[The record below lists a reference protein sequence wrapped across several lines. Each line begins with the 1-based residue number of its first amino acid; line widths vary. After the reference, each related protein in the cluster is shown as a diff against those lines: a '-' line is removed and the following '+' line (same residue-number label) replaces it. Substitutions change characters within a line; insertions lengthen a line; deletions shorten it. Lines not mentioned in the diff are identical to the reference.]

1 MLGLLQKKNWYTQA
15 YLFAETGSE
24 MTYPTDQLFVEKDTY
39 EWCIF
44 DELSIAAYWTGR
56 YLESKQLCEKLL
68 SMDLAET
75 DSNRIK
81 MNLDFS
87 IQKLSE

>member
-1 MLGLLQKKNWYTQA
+1 MKLLTNVPLVVRLQ
-15 YLFAETGSE
+15 
-24 MTYPTDQLFVEKDTY
+24 YPNFLKLVEKDSY

-75 DSNRIK
+75 DSTRIK

-87 IQKLSE
+87 VQKLSE